1 MTIPFFSLEPEDPTS
16 GTMASTSYG
25 VFAVLVIFV
34 ENDQSLSHNWSVL
47 HKAVHPNSCTRL
59 RATYNC
65 VSRNKPEDP
74 TSGTMAS
81 TSYGV
86 FAVLVIFVEN
96 DQSLSHNWSVLH
108 KAVHPNSC
116 TRLRATYNCVS
127 RNKPED
133 PTSGT
138 MASTSYG
145 VFAVLVIFV
154 ENDQSLS
161 HNWSVLHKAN
171 LKTQQVERLAS
182 TSYGVFAVLVIFVEK
197 RPVHFLITGRSSTR
211 LYIRILVQD

>member
-1 MTIPFFSLEPEDPTS
+1 
-16 GTMASTSYG
+16 MASTSYG

-138 MASTSYG
+138 MASTSYEPG
-145 VFAVLVIFV
+145 RPNSGKRWLRHLTCVCRVGDF
-154 ENDQSLS
+154 
-161 HNWSVLHKAN
+161 
-171 LKTQQVERLAS
+171 R
-182 TSYGVFAVLVIFVEK
+182 GK
-197 RPVHFLITGRSSTR
+197 RPVTFS
-211 LYIRILVQD
+211 